1 MSPEISI
8 LLPRVLDNIR
18 LAASSGNASVA
29 SLPRG
34 SLRDSKQQAPRIFG
48 KNLAHLYPTFVSN
61 SMKLRV
67 RGFYFCVLMNP
78 QTSFTAL
85 LRICVVVANTACPPG
100 LNIVNL

>member
-1 MSPEISI
+1 MSPEIYI

-18 LAASSGNASVA
+18 LAVSPGNASVA
-29 SLPRG
+29 SLPRA
-34 SLRDSKQQAPRIFG
+34 SPRDGKPQARAFC
-48 KNLAHLYPTFVSN
+48 KDLADLYPTFISN
-61 SMKLRV
+61 SMKLPV
-67 RGFYFCVLMNP
+67 RGSYFCVLMNP

>member
-18 LAASSGNASVA
+18 LAGWRGNVSVA
-29 SLPRG
+29 PRDRRFGRQATPLWEKLGRLTHNAHFEQNEVTVRG
-34 SLRDSKQQAPRIFG
+34 S
-48 KNLAHLYPTFVSN
+48 
-61 SMKLRV
+61 
-67 RGFYFCVLMNP
+67 YFCVLMNP

-85 LRICVVVANTACPPG
+85 LSICVVVANTACPPG